1 MKDTMENDFLA
12 EEVAIDIQRHE
23 EIMKIVEDNT
33 KRQHDRIR
41 GRTRQKGLLLP
52 VGALVW
58 RENVRSQQRKGGKL
72 DREYLGPF
80 TVVKVEGKSVD
91 LIDINGR
98 TFPKVSID
106 HLKMYVEEVP
116 RVPQRMKRA
125 PPPVGSAT
133 PITTLTPLVEDED
146 DASPTPTPC

>member
-58 RENVRSQQRKGGKL
+58 RENV
-72 DREYLGPF
+72 
-80 TVVKVEGKSVD
+80 
-91 LIDINGR
+91 NN
-98 TFPKVSID
+98 
-106 HLKMYVEEVP
+106 
-116 RVPQRMKRA
+116 
-125 PPPVGSAT
+125 
-133 PITTLTPLVEDED
+133 
-146 DASPTPTPC
+146 